1 MPLAGAAALLALRL
15 IPADA
20 RRQRGRRFDLAGA
33 LTVTAGA
40 TLLVFALVQGPESGW
55 DAPSVRFGLYLPS
68 RSYWRSSP
76 SNTTAATR

>member
-40 TLLVFALVQGPESGW
+40 TLLVFTLVQGPSRAGMRPRYVS
-55 DAPSVRFGLYLPS
+55 DFTFPS
-68 RSYWRSSP
+68 RCYWRSSP

>member
-68 RSYWRSSP
+68 RCCWRSSP